1 MNHFQILL
9 ASNSNSIENMNNAQ
23 IRLKELFP
31 REICFSDLIE
41 STPIDT
47 NGKEK
52 LDAPNY
58 LNSICLAQ
66 SDATLEQIQL
76 LLKKLETMMG
86 RKKGSE
92 GKVEVV
98 IDLDLVLWN
107 DQILRPW
114 DVSQTYYKDCL
125 LNLQKK
131 QSN

>member
-31 REICFSDLIE
+31 REIWFSDLIE

-47 NGKEK
+47 NGKGK
-52 LDAPNY
+52 LDGPNY